1 MMFHRR
7 EYCTAGNNMSVELR
21 YFGWGL
27 WQKHHCHSPFHGS
40 ACTRDASSHWSQ
52 WVPSFQGED
61 GSNPW
66 QKEIPHGASSTFSL
80 SFSITSL
87 CSHFSL
93 SLSLSLSP
101 YIPWHL
107 AVALDLVGSIRGK
120 CLKFCLKITKE
131 NPWIRPI
138 VLVVVLLQVSHY
150 PSPSSTGG
158 LQIDLS

>member
-1 MMFHRR
+1 
-7 EYCTAGNNMSVELR
+7 
-21 YFGWGL
+21 
-27 WQKHHCHSPFHGS
+27 
-40 ACTRDASSHWSQ
+40 
-52 WVPSFQGED
+52 
-61 GSNPW
+61 
-66 QKEIPHGASSTFSL
+66 
-80 SFSITSL
+80 
-87 CSHFSL
+87 
-93 SLSLSLSP
+93 
-101 YIPWHL
+101 L